1 MASINIDGATISRL
15 SPSHSAGKTVVQMQ
29 NGCICCTLRGDLL
42 AELAKLAWSKS
53 FDYVVVESSGIS
65 EPQQVAETFSVELS
79 ERMVLV
85 EDEEGGE
92 GMSREDREVLEEV
105 YVCFFEFA
113 FVWFL
118 QHAR

>member
-1 MASINIDGATISRL
+1 M
-15 SPSHSAGKTVVQMQ
+15 
-29 NGCICCTLRGDLL
+29 
-42 AELAKLAWSKS
+42 
-53 FDYVVVESSGIS
+53 
-65 EPQQVAETFSVELS
+65 AETFSVELS

-105 YVCFFEFA
+105 YVFFFEFA

-118 QHAR
+118 Q